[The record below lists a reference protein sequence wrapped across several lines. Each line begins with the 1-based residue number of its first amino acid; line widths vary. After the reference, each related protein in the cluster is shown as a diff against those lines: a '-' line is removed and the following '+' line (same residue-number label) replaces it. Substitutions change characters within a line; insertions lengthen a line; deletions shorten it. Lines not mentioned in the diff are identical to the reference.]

1 MFLHEYSLRKLL
13 YNIHSQFDIKSHQRS
28 LGIKKNYIL
37 IITIEN
43 AHLCAFC
50 IFDFY

>member
-28 LGIKKNYIL
+28 LGIKKKKKEKKIN
-37 IITIEN
+37 N
-43 AHLCAFC
+43 NN
-50 IFDFY
+50 